1 MLSGSFGEAARA
13 PQISAFYLE
22 DVDNGDES
30 YGEGDELT
38 IAFDRATDE
47 AFLSTQARSS
57 DEAQPNPHPQPNPQP
72 NPQPALTLTL
82 SPTLSPPSTYS
93 LPSPEPWP

>member
-72 NPQPALTLTL
+72 NPQPALNLL
-82 SPTLSPPSTYS
+82 TYS